1 VARPVRSTVIAPV
14 IAGVLAVSA
23 IALAGTIVQHGS
35 ITGQPA
41 KRHLA
46 IHGHVRHLMP
56 GRPKILRVHV
66 RNPLNAGV
74 AVYQLRAVVRT
85 GRGRRGACPAQVIH
99 IRPWKGF
106 RKVAAS
112 SRRTFRLR
120 IRLRKRVPDRCQG
133 ARWTIRSH
141 ARSVRL

>member
-1 VARPVRSTVIAPV
+1 VIAPV

-23 IALAGTIVQHGS
+23 IALAGNIAQQGT

-41 KRHLA
+41 KQHLA
-46 IHGHVRHLMP
+46 IHGHVRHLLP
-56 GRPKILRVHV
+56 GRPKVLRVHV

-74 AVYQLRAVVRT
+74 AVYQLRAVIRQ
-85 GRGRRGACPAQVIH
+85 GRGRRGPCPAQVVH

-106 RKVAAS
+106 RKVAAGA
-112 SRRTFRLR
+112 RRTFRLH
-120 IRLRKRVPDRCQG
+120 IRLRRQAPDRCQG
-133 ARWTIRSH
+133 ARWTVHYH

>member
-1 VARPVRSTVIAPV
+1 VIAPV

-23 IALAGTIVQHGS
+23 IAVAGTIGQHGS

-46 IHGHVRHLMP
+46 IHGHVRYLMP

-66 RNPLNAGV
+66 RNPLGASV

-99 IRPWKGF
+99 IRTWKGF

-112 SRRTFRLR
+112 SRRTFRMR
-120 IRLRKRVPDRCQG
+120 IRLRKRAPDRCQG
-133 ARWTIRSH
+133 ARWTIHYH